1 MKHTI
6 AMGLAALSLV
16 VISGC
21 SSMQDKSTMAKS
33 VEVDDAAYIARV
45 ERVAMDRGVMVRW
58 VNPPKKRVDTQL

>member
-33 VEVDDAAYIARV
+33 VEVDDAAYIAHV

>member
-6 AMGLAALSLV
+6 AMGLVGLSLV
-16 VISGC
+16 AISGC
-21 SSMQDKSTMAKS
+21 SSMQDKSTMAKA
-33 VEVDDAAYIARV
+33 VEVDDAAYIANV

>member
-6 AMGLAALSLV
+6 ATGIAALSLV

-21 SSMQDKSTMAKS
+21 SSMQSKSTMARS
-33 VEVDDAAYIARV
+33 AEVDDAAYIAHV

-58 VNPPKKRVDTQL
+58 VNPPKKRVETDL